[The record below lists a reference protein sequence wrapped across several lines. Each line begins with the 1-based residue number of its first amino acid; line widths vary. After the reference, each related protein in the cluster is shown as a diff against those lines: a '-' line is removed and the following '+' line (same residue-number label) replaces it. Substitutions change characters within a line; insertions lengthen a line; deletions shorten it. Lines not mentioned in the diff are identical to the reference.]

1 MSGREISRVW
11 ERGMVMDYMCGYYW
25 NGEGEVS
32 LVLKQLAFH
41 GMDMPVLFA
50 CLAEGRTRKAFVEEM
65 TEWFHK
71 KAVTCCQKGEQGLKA
86 MERDLE
92 KQAEKHFHN
101 MEMAAVFLCV
111 GELFFLW
118 GRGKQKIWLL
128 NTRFG
133 KPHRRALFSEEEQ
146 NDGEMLSGALEHG
159 VGILLATKEFGEG
172 IGTEQL
178 NACLAVKELDRE
190 SKVEKR
196 LKELGEES
204 ERKGKEHV
212 AAVLV
217 VTC

>member
-1 MSGREISRVW
+1 
-11 ERGMVMDYMCGYYW
+11 MVMDYMCGYYW

-41 GMDMPVLFA
+41 GMDMPVVFA

-71 KAVTCCQKGEQGLKA
+71 KAVACCQKGERGMNVLESSFDKLVKKRFDSMKA
-86 MERDLE
+86 ASVL
-92 KQAEKHFHN
+92 
-101 MEMAAVFLCV
+101 LCA
-111 GELFFLW
+111 GDSFFLW
-118 GRGKQKIWLL
+118 RKGTQKIWLL

-133 KPHRRALFSEEEQ
+133 KPHSRMLLAEDEQ
-146 NDGEMLSGALEHG
+146 GDGEMLSGEFESG
-159 VGILLATKEFGEG
+159 VGILLATHGFGEG
-172 IGTEQL
+172 IVDEQL
-178 NACLAVKELDRE
+178 NACLAVKELDKE
-190 SKVEKR
+190 NKIEKR

-204 ERKGKEHV
+204 ERKGKKHV